1 MTIIHHQFSKT
12 CPNIK
17 EEATSC
23 LFTYTVQ
30 QISLLTTGKVVFT
43 KCCID
48 NHTSQSVKRKE
59 KDSGCDYS
67 VMEEKQRCLIDL
79 QATFD
84 CDTVGEL
91 RQHQKIPDPVTYINT
106 HTQNS
111 KNINVPPSTSEEEEL
126 LNLDTR
132 ELVNIIQSLRR
143 DNRCYKLTL
152 SYFDR
157 TSKDLA
163 DNRDAVVT
171 VLHFIDNITATQTSL
186 NNLTVNSRATTA
198 RESNI
203 DKDFLQTTK

>member
-1 MTIIHHQFSKT
+1 
-12 CPNIK
+12 
-17 EEATSC
+17 
-23 LFTYTVQ
+23 
-30 QISLLTTGKVVFT
+30 
-43 KCCID
+43 
-48 NHTSQSVKRKE
+48 
-59 KDSGCDYS
+59 
-67 VMEEKQRCLIDL
+67 
-79 QATFD
+79 
-84 CDTVGEL
+84 
-91 RQHQKIPDPVTYINT
+91 
-106 HTQNS
+106 NS
-111 KNINVPPSTSEEEEL
+111 KNINVPPSTSEEEL

-171 VLHFIDNITATQTSL
+171 VLHFIDNIAATQTSL